1 MSDTDPPEL
10 PVLRATPVA
19 MFLVKMAGVA
29 VAVVARVARGQ
40 FLRCRLARV
49 GEQVTVGQELRPR
62 SLDRRS
68 RMAAAVVVVQET
80 TKRIRAF
87 RPARRLQQL
96 QELVALVVVAQV
108 VNARMRLPRELRT
121 PEVVAVVVDT
131 HMDSVVVTKTPLVVA
146 VAQESSSF
154 AMHCQRCRHRILT
167 QLRTMVRPAA
177 TTSRRIRP

>member
-10 PVLRATPVA
+10 PVLRATPVSI
-19 MFLVKMAGVA
+19 FLVKMAGVA

-68 RMAAAVVVVQET
+68 RMAAAAVVVQET
-80 TKRIRAF
+80 TKRIRAL
-87 RPARRLQQL
+87 RPARRMQQL
-96 QELVALVVVAQV
+96 PELVALVVVAQV

-121 PEVVAVVVDT
+121 PEVVAAVADT
-131 HMDSVVVTKTPLVVA
+131 HMDSVIKTPLVVV

-154 AMHCQRCRHRILT
+154 AMRCPQCRYRILT
-167 QLRTMVRPAA
+167 QLRTVVRPAA

>member
-68 RMAAAVVVVQET
+68 RMAAAAVVVQET

-87 RPARRLQQL
+87 RPARRMQQMR
-96 QELVALVVVAQV
+96 ELVALVVVAQV

-131 HMDSVVVTKTPLVVA
+131 HMDSVTKTPLVVA

>member
-1 MSDTDPPEL
+1 M
-10 PVLRATPVA
+10 LRATPVSI
-19 MFLVKMAGVA
+19 FLVKMAGVA

-68 RMAAAVVVVQET
+68 RMAAAAVVVQET
-80 TKRIRAF
+80 TKRIRAL
-87 RPARRLQQL
+87 RPARRMQQL
-96 QELVALVVVAQV
+96 PELVALVVVAQV

-121 PEVVAVVVDT
+121 PEVVAAVVDT
-131 HMDSVVVTKTPLVVA
+131 HMDSVIKTPLVVV

-154 AMHCQRCRHRILT
+154 AMRCQQCRFRILT
-167 QLRTMVRPAA
+167 QLRTMVRLAA